1 MPALRRIC
9 VFCGASAGH
18 DPAYRALATEL
29 GAGLAS
35 RGIGIV
41 YGGGHVG
48 LMGAVADASLAAGG
62 EVIGVIPQ
70 GLVDRELAHPGL
82 TELRIVRTLHERKA
96 TMAEL
101 ADAFIALPG
110 GLGTLEELAEV
121 VSWAQLQLH
130 AKPIGLLDDGRYWSS
145 LLAWLDH
152 AVDEG
157 FVSSVHRGLLLR
169 STDLDDLLGRLGT
182 WSAPPD
188 RWAAEGTDDATGAAT
203 SHGDVGP

>member
-1 MPALRRIC
+1 MPVIRRIC

-18 DPAYRALATEL
+18 DPAYRALATAL
-29 GAGLAS
+29 GAGLAA

-41 YGGGHVG
+41 YGGGQVG
-48 LMGAVADASLAAGG
+48 LMGAVADAALAARG

-82 TELRIVRTLHERKA
+82 TELRVVTTLHERKA
-96 TMAEL
+96 TMADL

-121 VSWAQLQLH
+121 TSWAQLQLH
-130 AKPIGLLDDGRYWSS
+130 AKPIGLLDDGRYWSL

-152 AVDEG
+152 AVTEG
-157 FVSSVHRGLLLR
+157 FVAPVHRGLLLR
-169 STDLDDLLGRLGT
+169 ATDLDDMLGRLGA
-182 WSAPPD
+182 WSPPPD
-188 RWAAEGTDDATGAAT
+188 RWATADRPD
-203 SHGDVGP
+203 